1 MISSIYRIWKFFG
14 VHPLTRSNRV
24 AAMKRF
30 IRWQIGSRVL
40 GAPALVPF
48 IGETVMVVEPGMTGA
63 TGNVYCG
70 LHEFEDMALLLHV
83 LRKGDRF
90 VDIGA
95 NIGSYSILAA
105 GVRGSQVFAFEPVP
119 QTFAKLV
126 RNLRVNGIES
136 LAVGEQVA
144 AGEASGVLK
153 FTADRD
159 TMNQVA
165 PDNYTGRLIEVPVRC
180 LDEMLAEFPAV
191 MWKVDVEGFEE
202 QVLRGAAKVLRH
214 PELRVVLLEGSSQ
227 EITSTMED
235 AGFARATYEPW
246 TRAFCLNPDKNL
258 SNNNLW
264 IRQVAD
270 LTERC
275 ISSPR
280 FSVLGMSI

>member
-1 MISSIYRIWKFFG
+1 
-14 VHPLTRSNRV
+14 
-24 AAMKRF
+24 
-30 IRWQIGSRVL
+30 
-40 GAPALVPF
+40 
-48 IGETVMVVEPGMTGA
+48 MVVEPGMTGA

-70 LHEFEDMALLLHV
+70 LHEFEDMALLLHL
-83 LRKGDRF
+83 LRENDRF

-105 GVRGSQVFAFEPVP
+105 GVCGARVLAFEPVP

-126 RNLRVNGIES
+126 RNLRVNGIGL

-144 AGEASGVLK
+144 AGDATGVLK

-165 PDNYTGRLIEVPVRC
+165 SDDYAGKVIEVPVRA
-180 LDEMLAEFPAV
+180 LDELLAEFPAV

-202 QVLRGAAKVLRH
+202 QVLRGAGKVLRN
-214 PELRVVLLEGSSQ
+214 PELRVVLLEGASQ
-227 EITSTMED
+227 EITSTMEV
-235 AGFARATYEPW
+235 AGFARATYDPW
-246 TRAFCLNPDKNL
+246 TRSFCLNPDKNS

-275 ISSPR
+275 ISSPP

>member
-1 MISSIYRIWKFFG
+1 
-14 VHPLTRSNRV
+14 
-24 AAMKRF
+24 MKRF
-30 IRWQIGSRVL
+30 LRWQFGSRLL
-40 GAPALVPF
+40 GFPALVPF
-48 IGETVMVVEPGMTGA
+48 IGESVMVVEPSMAGA

-83 LRKGDRF
+83 LRRGDRF

-119 QTFAKLV
+119 QTFARLI

-165 PDNYTGRLIEVPVRC
+165 PDDYTGKVIEVPVRC

-202 QVLRGAAKVLRH
+202 QVLRGAANVLRH

-227 EITSTMED
+227 EITSTMEA
-235 AGFARATYEPW
+235 AGFARATYDPW
-246 TRAFCLNPDKNL
+246 TRSFCLNPDKNS

-275 ISSPR
+275 ISSPS

>member
-83 LRKGDRF
+83 LRRGDRF

-144 AGEASGVLK
+144 AGETSGVLK

-165 PDNYTGRLIEVPVRC
+165 PDDYTGRVIEVPVRC
-180 LDEMLAEFPAV
+180 IDEMLVEFPAV

-202 QVLRGAAKVLRH
+202 QVLRGGAKVLRH

-227 EITSTMED
+227 EITSTMEA
-235 AGFARATYEPW
+235 AGFARATYDPW
-246 TRAFCLNPDKNL
+246 TRAFRLNPNRNS

-275 ISSPR
+275 ISSPP